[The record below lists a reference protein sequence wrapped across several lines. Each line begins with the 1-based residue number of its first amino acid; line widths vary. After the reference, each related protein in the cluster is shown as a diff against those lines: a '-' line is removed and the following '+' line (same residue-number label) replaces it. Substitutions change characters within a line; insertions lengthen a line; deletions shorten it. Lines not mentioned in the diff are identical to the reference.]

1 MYESNIYIKNYATI
15 KKYAGD
21 IGVQLDKFDNAH
33 GLKHNALL
41 RAQYK
46 HWRSVQTGVPEL
58 LSVEDKRLLGMIM
71 PAEVITAAL
80 SLVGTLVGTLGGIAL
95 SSNLTN
101 YRIEQLEKKVEKHNN
116 LITRTYKLEQ
126 EFAVM
131 DEKVKVANHRI
142 DDLEDLEHES

>member
-1 MYESNIYIKNYATI
+1 
-15 KKYAGD
+15 
-21 IGVQLDKFDNAH
+21 
-33 GLKHNALL
+33 
-41 RAQYK
+41 
-46 HWRSVQTGVPEL
+46 
-58 LSVEDKRLLGMIM
+58 M

-101 YRIEQLEKKVEKHNN
+101 YRIEQLEKKVKKHNN

>member
-1 MYESNIYIKNYATI
+1 
-15 KKYAGD
+15 
-21 IGVQLDKFDNAH
+21 
-33 GLKHNALL
+33 
-41 RAQYK
+41 
-46 HWRSVQTGVPEL
+46 
-58 LSVEDKRLLGMIM
+58 M

-116 LITRTYKLEQ
+116 LITRTFKLEQ

>member
-1 MYESNIYIKNYATI
+1 
-15 KKYAGD
+15 
-21 IGVQLDKFDNAH
+21 
-33 GLKHNALL
+33 
-41 RAQYK
+41 
-46 HWRSVQTGVPEL
+46 
-58 LSVEDKRLLGMIM
+58 M

-142 DDLEDLEHES
+142 DDLEKEEVL